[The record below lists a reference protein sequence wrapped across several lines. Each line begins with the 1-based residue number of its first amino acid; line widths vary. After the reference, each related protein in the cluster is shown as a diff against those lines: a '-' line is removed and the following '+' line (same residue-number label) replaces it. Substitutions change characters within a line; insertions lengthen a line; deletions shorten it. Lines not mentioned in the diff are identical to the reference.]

1 MKRLYALLTLLAFCL
16 VVTPAVWAAPT
27 TAATGSSNTPAVA
40 PAAAAV
46 SYLDETGKAQTC
58 TQYTALT
65 ADTTQWT
72 DGWLVVSGQVT
83 LSAPVTV
90 TGDVKLILSDGA
102 QLDAPQGITLSS
114 TAALT
119 LYAQSTGAKQGILN
133 ATATAPSAPAIGG
146 ESSAAQGA
154 LTICGGT
161 VNAVSSTGTALA
173 GQNISILGGTVKATG
188 GTAISGQNVTVQ
200 GGTVTAH
207 STADADICGTF
218 STGKGGNALLYVDSI
233 EDSLDTSQWSGLF
246 ISNTTATA
254 YGKVTLAQDLTLTQA
269 LWVDPASS
277 LTVNGTLTAKG
288 AVTNGGSL
296 TVNDTLNAPAGLDS
310 NAKTVLTVA
319 KGGSLQVG
327 GSFTSG
333 LSSTLQNN
341 GTLTV
346 NGTSMTVRGTLTNSG
361 AMTLQTPNLQI
372 ASDGRVENTGT
383 LTVTDPTA
391 DASGV
396 LTNQGTLEN
405 GGTLVISQDTTLTNA
420 AALQNDGTLTVDGTL
435 ENAAKATLQN
445 DGTLTVG
452 GALDNSGTL
461 TNGKALTVT
470 GTLTNNAKA
479 ALQNTGSLTV
489 TDGTV
494 ENAGTLTVTEDGSAL
509 LTGSQNAAD
518 CTLQN
523 TGALTVDGALELDNA
538 TLDNAKGTAG
548 GSGSYLLAHRGV
560 ITPQEPEGVTVEY
573 RIFFEAGKGKVDPT
587 SVVTTGKKIATLP
600 VPTRK
605 GYTFDGWFTAADAQ
619 VSSGATFQGSMTLT
633 ARWHQTGSSSQ
644 SSKPAAT
651 ATPAPTV
658 TPSPTPLEMH
668 TIHFNTNGGYPLD
681 DVTFGLGAPVELW
694 PYAPARPGYLFAGW
708 YTDEALTQPVSTL
721 VLVKDTT
728 LYAKWNVDP
737 VAAAAAAEA
746 KKNSSG
752 SGSGAKATPTPSPTA
767 TPTPTPTVTPT
778 PEPTA
783 TPEPTQAPEEPEEST
798 FPVVPVAAGG
808 AALVVL
814 LIVLAVVIR
823 NKVQGD
829 GHYHRR

>member
-46 SYLDETGKAQTC
+46 SYLDENGKAQTC

-102 QLDAPQGITLSS
+102 QLNAAGITLSS

-119 LYAQSTGAKQGILN
+119 LYAQSTGAQQGCLN
-133 ATATAPSAPAIGG
+133 TTASTPSAPAIGG
-146 ESSAAQGA
+146 ENSAAQGA

-161 VNAVSSTGTALA
+161 LNAVSSTGTGLA
-173 GQNISILGGTVKATG
+173 GQNISILGGTVTATG
-188 GTAISGQNVTVQ
+188 STAISGQNVTIQ

-207 STADADICGTF
+207 STAGADIRGTF

-233 EDSLDTSQWSGLF
+233 EDNDDTSQWSGLF
-246 ISNTTATA
+246 IGTSTATV

-269 LWVDPASS
+269 LWVDPASA

-288 AVTNGGSL
+288 AVTNNATL
-296 TVNDTLNAPAGLDS
+296 TVNGTLNAPADLTC
-310 NAKTVLTVA
+310 NANAVLTVA

-346 NGTSMTVRGTLTNSG
+346 SGTSMTVHGTLTNSG
-361 AMTLQTPNLQI
+361 AMTLQTSNLQI

-405 GGTLVISQDTTLTNA
+405 GGTLVISQDTTLTNTA
-420 AALQNDGTLTVDGTL
+420 KGTL
-435 ENAAKATLQN
+435 EN
-445 DGTLTVG
+445 
-452 GALDNSGTL
+452 
-461 TNGKALTVT
+461 T
-470 GTLTNNAKA
+470 GT
-479 ALQNTGSLTV
+479 LTV

-494 ENAGTLTVTEDGSAL
+494 KNAGTLTVAKDGSAL

-523 TGALTVDGALELDNA
+523 TGTLTVDGALELDNA

-619 VSSGATFQGSMTLT
+619 VSSGAAFQGSMTLT

-746 KKNSSG
+746 KKNSG

-783 TPEPTQAPEEPEEST
+783 TPEPTPVPEEPEEST
-798 FPVVPVAAGG
+798 FPLVPVAAGG

>member
-46 SYLDETGKAQTC
+46 SYLDENGKTQTC

-65 ADTTQWT
+65 ADQPALS
-72 DGWLVVSGQVT
+72 DGWFVVSGQVT
-83 LSAPVTV
+83 FSAPITV

-102 QLDAPQGITLSS
+102 QLEAPQGIELAP

-119 LYAQSTGAKQGILN
+119 LYAQSTGTRQGVLN
-133 ATATAPSAPAIGG
+133 VAAAPSAPAIGG
-146 ESSAAQGA
+146 ENSTVAGTLTVNGGTLIATSDTGTA
-154 LTICGGT
+154 LAGENITIRGGT
-161 VNAVSSTGTALA
+161 VNADSNTGTALA

-188 GTAISGQNVTVQ
+188 STAISGQNVTVQ

-233 EDSLDTSQWSGLF
+233 EDSSSYAQWSGLF

-254 YGKVTLAQDLTLTQA
+254 YGKVTLTQDLTDLPALFVNPNAALTVNGTLSSMGAVTNSGTLTVNGTLNAPADFANNAGATLTAAKGGSLNLDGTVTNTGTLTNNGTMVLSKTTTLTNSGA
-269 LWVDPASS
+269 LQNGGTLTVDGALTNAAKASLENTGV
-277 LTVNGTLTAKG
+277 LTVNGTLT
-288 AVTNGGSL
+288 
-296 TVNDTLNAPAGLDS
+296 
-310 NAKTVLTVA
+310 
-319 KGGSLQVG
+319 
-327 GSFTSG
+327 
-333 LSSTLQNN
+333 
-341 GTLTV
+341 
-346 NGTSMTVRGTLTNSG
+346 
-361 AMTLQTPNLQI
+361 
-372 ASDGRVENTGT
+372 NT
-383 LTVTDPTA
+383 A
-391 DASGV
+391 
-396 LTNQGTLEN
+396 N
-405 GGTLVISQDTTLTNA
+405 
-420 AALQNDGTLTVDGTL
+420 LQNDGTLTVDGTL
-435 ENAAKATLQN
+435 ENAAKATLKN
-445 DGTLTVG
+445 TGTLTVS

-461 TNGKALTVT
+461 TNGKTLTVT

-479 ALQNTGSLTV
+479 TLQNTATLTV

-494 ENAGTLTVTEDGSAL
+494 KNAGTLTVAKDGSAL

-523 TGALTVDGALELDNA
+523 TGTLTVDGALELDNA
-538 TLDNAKGTAG
+538 TLDNAKGTAAG
-548 GSGSYLLAHRGV
+548 NGSYLLAHRGV
-560 ITPQEPEGVTVEY
+560 ITPAEPQNVTVEY

-587 SVVTTGKKIATLP
+587 SMVTTGKKIATLP

-746 KKNSSG
+746 KKNSG

>member
-102 QLDAPQGITLSS
+102 QLDTPQGITLSS

-119 LYAQSTGAKQGILN
+119 LYAQSTGAKQGVLS
-133 ATATAPSAPAIGG
+133 AAATAPSAPAIGG
-146 ESSAAQGA
+146 ENSAAQGA

-161 VNAVSSTGTALA
+161 LNAVSSTGTALA
-173 GQNISILGGTVKATG
+173 GQNISILGGTVTATG
-188 GTAISGQNVTVQ
+188 STAISGQNVTIQ

-207 STADADICGTF
+207 STAGADIRGTF
-218 STGKGGNALLYVDSI
+218 STGEGGNALLYVDTI
-233 EDSLDTSQWSGLF
+233 ADNDDTSQWSGLF
-246 ISNTTATA
+246 IGTSTATV

-288 AVTNGGSL
+288 AVTNNATL
-296 TVNDTLNAPAGLDS
+296 TVNGTLNAPADLTC
-310 NAKTVLTVA
+310 NANAVLTVA

-405 GGTLVISQDTTLTNA
+405 GGTLVISQDTTLTNT

-435 ENAAKATLQN
+435 ENAAKATLKN
-445 DGTLTVG
+445 TGTLTVG

-470 GTLTNNAKA
+470 GTLTNTAKGT
-479 ALQNTGSLTV
+479 LENTGSLTV

-494 ENAGTLTVTEDGSAL
+494 KNAGTLTVTKDGSAL

-518 CTLQN
+518 CTLEN

-619 VSSGATFQGSMTLT
+619 VSSGAAFQGSMTLT

-668 TIHFNTNGGYPLD
+668 TIHFNANGGYPLD

-798 FPVVPVAAGG
+798 FPLVPVAAGG
-808 AALVVL
+808 AALMVL